1 MSLPPIEPTPSLR
14 ILITGANGQVGW
26 NLQRTLGPLGDVTA
40 LTREQLDLADVDSVA
55 NTIRDFAPDI
65 LVNAAAY
72 TAVDKAESEP
82 ELAKTV
88 NATAPARMAQE
99 LAKRRALLVHYST
112 DYVFDGA
119 KPLDTPYN
127 EDDPTAPLSVYG
139 QTKLDGERAI
149 IASGCPYIILRSTW
163 VYDTRGKNFLRTVL
177 RLARE
182 RDELRM
188 VSDQYGAPTWA
199 RSIAE
204 ATSIILARCLERKS
218 NEWPSGVFHLSAAGR
233 TSWAEFAEAIMSEYD
248 DCCSWPADTGEFS
261 APLMA
266 KRVVHIASDQYQT
279 PARRPRNS
287 VLSNAKVREAFGI
300 KMPDWREQLRLAMQD
315 AIR

>member
-1 MSLPPIEPTPSLR
+1 MSLRL
-14 ILITGANGQVGW
+14 LITGANGQVGW
-26 NLQRTLGPLGDVTA
+26 NLERTLGPLGDVTA
-40 LTREQLDLADVDSVA
+40 LEREQLDLSNLDQVTQVV
-55 NTIRDFAPDI
+55 RDLKPDI
-65 LVNAAAY
+65 LINAAAY

-82 ELAKTV
+82 QLARTI
-88 NATAPARMAQE
+88 NAEAPGRMAQE
-99 LAKRRALLVHYST
+99 LAKSGALMVHYST

-119 KPLDTPYN
+119 KPLDSSYT
-127 EDDPTAPLSVYG
+127 EDDVTAPLNVYG
-139 QTKLDGERAI
+139 QTKLDGEQAI
-149 IASGCPYIILRSTW
+149 LESGCPYIILRSTW
-163 VYDTRGKNFLRTVL
+163 VFDIRGKNFLRTVL

-204 ATSIILARCLERKS
+204 ATTIILARTLAHRGESK
-218 NEWPSGVFHLSAAGR
+218 EWITGLFNLSAAGK

-261 APLMA
+261 APLKA
-266 KRVVHIASDQYQT
+266 RQVVHITSDQYQT

-287 VLSNAKVREAFGI
+287 LLSNAKVLEVFGV